1 MSELWDTIKLLS
13 DSTRARILIILN
25 DEELSVAELQE
36 VMNMGQSRISS
47 HLSLLRQ
54 GDLVIDRKEGKKTF
68 YETNPSCNPSK
79 AKLIDSVLSV
89 LRADSKA
96 IEDQI
101 NLKRVLNKR
110 KQAAEEYFNSV
121 AGRLGKNYCPGRSWE
136 AIGHFL
142 LYLTPKVENRGF
154 RCWRKG

>member
-13 DSTRARILIILN
+13 DSTRARILIILS

-54 GDLVIDRKEGKKTF
+54 SDLVIDRKEGKKTF
-68 YETNPSCNPSK
+68 YAIHFDSDPNK
-79 AKLIDSVLSV
+79 VRLINSILSALKGDEVVL
-89 LRADSKA
+89 
-96 IEDQI
+96 EDKK

-121 AGRLGKNYCPGRSWE
+121 AGRLGKNYCQEE
-136 AIGHFL
+136 AGKRLVIF
-142 LYLTPKVENRGF
+142 YSI
-154 RCWRKG
+154 

>member
-54 GDLVIDRKEGKKTF
+54 GDAVVDRKEGKKTF
-68 YETNPSCNPSK
+68 YAINLNCDANK
-79 AKLIDSVLSV
+79 AKLIDSVLSALKGDEAV
-89 LRADSKA
+89 L
-96 IEDQI
+96 EDQK

-142 LYLTPKVENRGF
+142 LY
-154 RCWRKG
+154 